1 MPLNSLVALRSLL
14 LPALAAGIAAGLST
28 ALLQELYL
36 VPMILQAE
44 AVELGGAEHV
54 HHGLDRMLYTAL
66 FDCLGAFGFALL
78 LAAGLAWRGAV
89 SWKQGLMWGLAGY
102 ASFALA
108 PALGLPPELPGAET
122 AALAARQLWWI
133 GCALATA
140 AGIACYALGSARS
153 VRALGVVMIVLPHF
167 IGVPSG
173 EELSAL
179 PVGLP
184 RSFAFGS
191 LAVSLVMWVV
201 IGIVTAVVMTR
212 NLPSPSIAETASN
225 AGT

>member
-1 MPLNSLVALRSLL
+1 MPLRSLVALRSLL
-14 LPALAAGIAAGLST
+14 LPALTAGIAAGLLT

-36 VPMILQAE
+36 VPLILQAE

-54 HHGLDRMLYTAL
+54 RHGLDRMLYTAL

-78 LAAGLAWRGAV
+78 LAAGFAWRGAV
-89 SWKQGLMWGLAGY
+89 SWKQGLGWGLAGY

-108 PALGLPPELPGAET
+108 PALGLPPELPGVET

-140 AGIACYALGSARS
+140 TGIACCAFGS
-153 VRALGVVMIVLPHF
+153 VRSMRLLGVMMIVLPHF
-167 IGVPSG
+167 IGAPAG

-184 RSFAFGS
+184 RSFALGS

-201 IGIVTAVVMTR
+201 IGIVTAAVMTR
-212 NLPSPSIAETASN
+212 NLSSPSISETASSP
-225 AGT
+225 GT